1 MIIRGG
7 LNIYPAEVERFIK
20 THPAVLDC
28 QVIGVPDD
36 RVGEEI
42 CAWIK
47 LHKPNAEGKGPDITD
62 QQIKSFCVDN
72 IAKFKIP
79 RYIKFVDAFPTN
91 AIGKIVKFKM
101 QEQMIAELNLKSV
114 KSAKN

>member
-1 MIIRGG
+1 M
-7 LNIYPAEVERFIK
+7 ERFIK

-28 QVIGVPDD
+28 QVIGVPDE

-47 LHKPNAEGKGPDITD
+47 LHKSTIDGLEAEPITD
-62 QQIKSFCVDN
+62 QQIKAFCVDN

-79 RYIKFVDAFPTN
+79 RFIKFVDAYPTN
-91 AIGKIVKFKM
+91 AIGKIQKFKM
-101 QEQMIAELNLKSV
+101 QEQMIDELKLHPK
-114 KSAKN
+114 KP